1 MNGANELVDSR
12 SVLTFMYVKHL
23 AGPVHRVNIRGRTR
37 GSSMLSFLNS
47 TFPQSHD
54 LLHARTQTY
63 KLMVMSILGAALTG
77 RVSVETAVKI
87 PLYE

>member
-1 MNGANELVDSR
+1 
-12 SVLTFMYVKHL
+12 
-23 AGPVHRVNIRGRTR
+23 
-37 GSSMLSFLNS
+37 MLSFLNS